1 MPSKRSDSDDFLPH
15 TRRVN
20 RGRGGTSSG
29 NNLSQLARNSTRH
42 IPLIRSQSTS
52 RRYSTSSVAPPVLQP
67 PSQTREWVVPSLLRT
82 NRGNPLV
89 VHQNCRFRFHRP
101 TADGSH
107 GAWRCNEK
115 TDTGGCPARI
125 ICHGNTP
132 LDNQSPNHNHAYP
145 TNEELLAH
153 HSRDL
158 IRVNILQQSSVE
170 WFYFS
175 CRNVLEFQLMERGE
189 LCNKKPQVY
198 HPMHYFI
205 LQHDKLNSE

>member
-1 MPSKRSDSDDFLPH
+1 MDFHKVSSFCSVSAAIRGFPRPSYVIVPSKRSDSDDFLPH

-145 TNEELLAH
+145 TTL
-153 HSRDL
+153 S
-158 IRVNILQQSSVE
+158 
-170 WFYFS
+170 YFS
-175 CRNVLEFQLMERGE
+175 GV
-189 LCNKKPQVY
+189 VY
-198 HPMHYFI
+198 DDP
-205 LQHDKLNSE
+205 